1 MPTADDYDPVQDA
14 KAARE
19 AAVVA
24 EIEDTP
30 GSRVTLPPIP
40 TERLDETDAFRS
52 ANRRAQRL
60 HMAFDLFRSLVSGCW
75 REAIGPGNSTGKI
88 RSWCWDQAD
97 AFLGEGDKPTP
108 VLAAAVAPAPAGRRS
123 EDDIPPTDF
132 RLQYLQWLAAPH
144 RGGSCGEHERPPAM
158 LASMADAVRVRLEQQ
173 GLIAATWASGVVGS
187 VAGGLA
193 KTTYSLTA
201 AGWAKVTAMD
211 GDEDTVDYTPPPG
224 DLELQ
229 QPAERVA

>member
-132 RLQYLQWLAAPH
+132 RLKYLQWLAAPH
-144 RGGSCGEHERPPAM
+144 RGGSCGEHERPPNM
-158 LASMADAVRVRLEQQ
+158 LASMADAVRERLEKQ

-193 KTTYSLTA
+193 QTTYSLTA
-201 AGWAKVTAMD
+201 AGWARVTPSD
-211 GDEDTVDYTPPPG
+211 SDVEFDPDTT
-224 DLELQ
+224 L
-229 QPAERVA
+229 ERVA

>member
-1 MPTADDYDPVQDA
+1 MPTREDYDPVQDA

-40 TERLDETDAFRS
+40 TERLDETDAFRQ
-52 ANRRAQRL
+52 ANRKAQRL

-97 AFLGEGDKPTP
+97 AFIGEGDKPTP
-108 VLAAAVAPAPAGRRS
+108 AVAAG
-123 EDDIPPTDF
+123 
-132 RLQYLQWLAAPH
+132 
-144 RGGSCGEHERPPAM
+144 
-158 LASMADAVRVRLEQQ
+158 AVK
-173 GLIAATWASGVVGS
+173 AATVDPIADRLTEVSVVRADGTVVMDFGKQVVWIGFDGPQA
-187 VAGGLA
+187 VALGELLIKHG
-193 KTTYSLTA
+193 K
-201 AGWAKVTAMD
+201 
-211 GDEDTVDYTPPPG
+211 
-224 DLELQ
+224 DLG
-229 QPAERVA
+229 A

>member
-1 MPTADDYDPVQDA
+1 MPTADDLDPIQNSKRFYESLMTDA
-14 KAARE
+14 DAAP
-19 AAVVA
+19 AA
-24 EIEDTP
+24 
-30 GSRVTLPPIP
+30 LPPIP

-52 ANRRAQRL
+52 ANRKAQRL

-75 REAIGPGNSTGKI
+75 KEAIGPGNSTGKI

-97 AFLGEGDKPTP
+97 AFLAEGDKPTP
-108 VLAAAVAPAPAGRRS
+108 VAPASRRS

-132 RLQYLQWLAAPH
+132 RLKYLQWLAAPH
-144 RGGSCGEHERPPAM
+144 RGGSCGEHERPPNM

-193 KTTYSLTA
+193 KTTYSLTE
-201 AGWAKVTAMD
+201 AGWARVAASD
-211 GDEDTVDYTPPPG
+211 SDVEFDPDTT
-224 DLELQ
+224 L
-229 QPAERVA
+229 ERVA